1 MSPLQPVRKAAI
13 IGAGQMG
20 LGIAYVSAVHAKIPI
35 TIHDPS
41 SSVLSSALDRYKTLL
56 SRDVSKSR
64 LTQEEADEALGKFR
78 TVQGDGSGEGPGE
91 ALKDDVDLVIE
102 AIPEIPDLKLGLF
115 KRLGRLLPPST
126 ILGSNTSSISITK
139 LSASAGLALG
149 DGDARRQSSERV
161 IGIHYFN
168 PVPQMRL
175 VEIIPALQT
184 SQDTIERAKAFGI
197 ACKKEVTTSADS
209 PGFIANAIL
218 MPMINEAIL
227 VLEKGIATAKD
238 IDTTFRLGMS
248 HPMGPLTLA
257 DLIGLDT
264 CLSIQRVLHNE
275 TGDSKYR
282 PSGLLVRMVDAG
294 WVGKKGGKGF
304 YEYDAKGN
312 KIE

>member
-1 MSPLQPVRKAAI
+1 MSVLQPIRKAAI

-41 SSVLSSALDRYKTLL
+41 SSVLSSALDKYKSLI

-64 LTQEEADEALGKFR
+64 LTQEQADEALGKFSI
-78 TVQGDGSGEGPGE
+78 VQGDGSGEGIGE
-91 ALKDDVDLVIE
+91 PLKDDVDLVIE
-102 AIPEIPDLKLGLF
+102 AIPEIPELKLGLF
-115 KRLGRLLPPST
+115 KRLGRILPSTT

-139 LSASAGLALG
+139 LSASAGSNLSG
-149 DGDARRQSSERV
+149 DEDRKKSSERV

-168 PVPQMRL
+168 PVPQMKL

-184 SQDTIERAKAFGI
+184 SQNTIDRSKAFGK
-197 ACKKEVTTSADS
+197 ALTTSSDS

-218 MPMINEAIL
+218 MPMINEAII
-227 VLEKGIATAKD
+227 VLEKGIATPED
-238 IDTTFRLGMS
+238 IDTTFRLGMG

-264 CLSIQRVLHNE
+264 CLNIQKVLHNE
-275 TGDSKYR
+275 FGDSKYR
-282 PSGLLVRMVDAG
+282 PSNLLIKMVDAG
-294 WVGKKGGKGF
+294 WIGKKIRKGF
-304 YEYDAKGN
+304 YEYDENGN
-312 KIE
+312 KILN

>member
-1 MSPLQPVRKAAI
+1 MTILQPIRKAAV

-20 LGIAYVSAVHAKIPI
+20 LGIAYVTAVHAKVPL

-41 SSVLSSALDRYKTLL
+41 SSVLSSAMEKYKSLL

-64 LTQEEADEALGKFR
+64 LSQNEADEALSRVRG
-78 TVQGDGSGEGPGE
+78 VQGDGGGDIGDSI
-91 ALKDDVDLVIE
+91 KDDVDIIIE
-102 AIPEIPDLKLGLF
+102 AIPEIPELKLRLF
-115 KRLGRLLPPST
+115 KRLGNILPEST

-139 LSASAGLALG
+139 LAASAGSGSGLG
-149 DGDARRQSSERV
+149 KEQGRKSSERV

-168 PVPQMRL
+168 PVPQMKL

-184 SQDTIERAKAFGI
+184 SQSTIERARAFGK
-197 ACKKEVTTSADS
+197 ACKKEVTTSSDS

-218 MPMINEAIL
+218 MPMINEAIM
-227 VLEKGIATAKD
+227 VLERGIATAED
-238 IDTTFRLGMS
+238 IDLTFKLGMA

-264 CLSIQRVLHNE
+264 CLNIQRVLHSE

-282 PSGLLVRMVDAG
+282 PAGLLVKMVDAG

-304 YEYDAKGN
+304 YEYDGKGN
-312 KIE
+312 KMN